1 MATLTRVQAK
11 ITGTVLTATAATA
24 GPDKVTPGDSGA
36 PVYVIVEN
44 ASGSGITVNI
54 ADPSLPKYG
63 QTLPAI
69 TSVSVPATTGRV
81 VIGPIQADLKQP
93 SDALAWLTASAS
105 TSVTFYAFRG

>member
-24 GPDKVTPGDSGA
+24 GPDKVLPDAGG

-44 ASGSGITVNI
+44 ASGSTVTVSV
-54 ADPSLPKYG
+54 ADPGIPKYG

-69 TSVSVPATTGRV
+69 VSVAVPATTGRV
-81 VIGPIQADLKQP
+81 VIGPIGMDLKQP
-93 SDALAWLTASAS
+93 SDALAWLTASAA